1 MDVSCPSVYSSLVRR
16 RIALIAVVVAA
27 LAFVGTVSALAISD
41 RSPPRPGIATPTTI
55 RPTTTTIA
63 PAKSPPTTE
72 PVTTS
77 TTPGPAS
84 TTTTNTARA
93 DSLLYINGINQT
105 TSDISSTIIASCV
118 AGMPSSIE
126 VTVSSLTSKTPT
138 GSIDWS
144 LNEGPDKL
152 FPLTQGSVTIPYQ
165 CPATEPP
172 SGSVP
177 VSIFYAGDIN
187 FFVSAVTAQLG
198 VLPG

>member
-1 MDVSCPSVYSSLVRR
+1 
-16 RIALIAVVVAA
+16 
-27 LAFVGTVSALAISD
+27 
-41 RSPPRPGIATPTTI
+41 
-55 RPTTTTIA
+55 
-63 PAKSPPTTE
+63 
-72 PVTTS
+72 
-77 TTPGPAS
+77 
-84 TTTTNTARA
+84 
-93 DSLLYINGINQT
+93 LYINGINQT
-105 TSDISSTIIASCV
+105 TSDISSAIIASCI

-144 LNEGPDKL
+144 LNDGPDKL

-165 CPATEPP
+165 CPATVPP